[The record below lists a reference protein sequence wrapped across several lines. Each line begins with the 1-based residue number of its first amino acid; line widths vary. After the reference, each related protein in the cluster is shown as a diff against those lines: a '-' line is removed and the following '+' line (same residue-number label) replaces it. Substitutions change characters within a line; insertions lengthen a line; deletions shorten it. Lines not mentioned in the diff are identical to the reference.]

1 MSVDTTLQKLINI
14 ESVTGDELLIL
25 DFIEEFLSKNNF
37 SGEIIRNDGGI
48 IAIPKNSS
56 QKIAL
61 VGHVDTVPVSKT
73 QKIEFDDTD
82 TIPGRGSVDM
92 KGGISLIL
100 HSLVEENQD
109 IVGVFYT
116 AEEGPYEKNGLGEL
130 MPIIL
135 GNKNLEFSIILEPTN
150 CQIELG
156 CLGTLNA
163 KIKLK
168 GIAAHSA
175 RPWVGENPIYKIGDI
190 SKKVSDNEINLLD
203 IEGLE
208 FKQVL
213 SITTVSS
220 GIANNVIPDE
230 ALLNINFRFSPE
242 MSNDDAHN
250 FISHMFSEFGEIEI
264 TSSSEGAMP
273 NLDNPNVKNF
283 ISSTGLSPNPKQAW
297 TDIARF
303 YSHGIPSVNFGPGD
317 PLLAHTAD
325 EHVSRKQLLES
336 YELLMNYL
344 RAVQ

>member
-1 MSVDTTLQKLINI
+1 LSVDTTLQKLINI
-14 ESVTGDELLIL
+14 SSVTGDEILIL

-37 SGEIIRNDGGI
+37 SGELIRNDGGI

-61 VGHVDTVPVSKT
+61 VGHVDTVPLSKT
-73 QKIEFDDTD
+73 QKLKFDDID
-82 TIPGRGSVDM
+82 LISGRGSVDM
-92 KGGISLIL
+92 KGGISIIL

-109 IVGVFYT
+109 IIGVFYT
-116 AEEGPYEKNGLGEL
+116 AEEGPYEMNGLGDL
-130 MPIIL
+130 MPTIL
-135 GNKNLEFSIILEPTN
+135 SNKNLEFSIILEPTN
-150 CQIELG
+150 CEIELG

-163 KIKLK
+163 NIKLK

-190 SKKVSDNEINLLD
+190 SKKVSDNEITLLD

-213 SITTVSS
+213 SITKVSS

-230 ALLNINFRFSPE
+230 AILNINFRFSPE
-242 MSNDDAHN
+242 MTNDDAQN
-250 FISHMFSEFGEIEI
+250 FINNMFSEFGEIEI

-273 NLDNPNVKNF
+273 NIENSNIKNF

-303 YSHGIPSVNFGPGD
+303 YSHGIASVNFGPGD

-325 EHVSRKQLLES
+325 EHVSKKQLLES
-336 YELLMNYL
+336 YELLMNFL
-344 RAVQ
+344 RRL

>member
-14 ESVTGDELLIL
+14 SSVTGDEILIL

-37 SGEIIRNDGGI
+37 SGELIRNGGGI

-61 VGHVDTVPVSKT
+61 VGHVDTVPLSKT
-73 QKIEFDDTD
+73 QKLKFDDID
-82 TIPGRGSVDM
+82 LISGRGSVDM
-92 KGGISLIL
+92 KGGVSIIL

-109 IVGVFYT
+109 IIGVFYT
-116 AEEGPYEKNGLGEL
+116 AEEGPYEMNGLGEL
-130 MPIIL
+130 MPTIL
-135 GNKNLEFSIILEPTN
+135 SNKNLEFSIILEPTN
-150 CQIELG
+150 CEIELG

-163 KIKLK
+163 NIKLK

-190 SKKVSDNEINLLD
+190 SKKVSDNEITLLD

-213 SITTVSS
+213 SITKVSS

-230 ALLNINFRFSPE
+230 AILNINFRFSPE
-242 MSNDDAHN
+242 MTNDDAQN
-250 FISHMFSEFGEIEI
+250 FINNMFSEFGEIEI

-273 NLDNPNVKNF
+273 NIENSNIKNF

-303 YSHGIPSVNFGPGD
+303 YSHGIASVNFGPGD

-325 EHVSRKQLLES
+325 EHVSKKQLLES
-336 YELLMNYL
+336 YELLMNFL
-344 RAVQ
+344 RRL

>member
-1 MSVDTTLQKLINI
+1 MC
-14 ESVTGDELLIL
+14 
-25 DFIEEFLSKNNF
+25 
-37 SGEIIRNDGGI
+37 IRD
-48 IAIPKNSS
+48 
-56 QKIAL
+56 
-61 VGHVDTVPVSKT
+61 
-73 QKIEFDDTD
+73 
-82 TIPGRGSVDM
+82 R
-92 KGGISLIL
+92 
-100 HSLVEENQD
+100 
-109 IVGVFYT
+109 
-116 AEEGPYEKNGLGEL
+116 
-130 MPIIL
+130 

-163 KIKLK
+163 NIKLK
-168 GIAAHSA
+168 GLAAHSA
-175 RPWVGENPIYKIGDI
+175 RPWVGDNPIYKIGDI
-190 SKKVSDNEINLLD
+190 SKKVSENEITLLD

-220 GIANNVIPDE
+220 GIAKNVIPDE

-250 FISHMFSEFGEIEI
+250 FINHMFSEFGEIEI

-325 EHVSRKQLLES
+325 EHVSKKQLLES
-336 YELLMNYL
+336 YELLSGYL
-344 RAVQ
+344 GVKSE

>member
-1 MSVDTTLQKLINI
+1 LSVDTTLQKLINI
-14 ESVTGDELLIL
+14 SSVTGDEVLIL

-37 SGEIIRNDGGI
+37 SGELIRNDGGI

-61 VGHVDTVPVSKT
+61 VGHVDTVPLSKT
-73 QKIEFDDTD
+73 QKLKFDDID
-82 TIPGRGSVDM
+82 LISGRGSVDM
-92 KGGISLIL
+92 KGGISIIL

-109 IVGVFYT
+109 IIGVFYT
-116 AEEGPYEKNGLGEL
+116 AEEGPYEMNGLGEL
-130 MPIIL
+130 MPTIL
-135 GNKNLEFSIILEPTN
+135 SNKNLEFSIILEPTN
-150 CQIELG
+150 CEIELG

-163 KIKLK
+163 NIKLK

-190 SKKVSDNEINLLD
+190 SKKVSDNEITLLD

-213 SITTVSS
+213 SITKVSS

-230 ALLNINFRFSPE
+230 AILNINFRFSPE
-242 MSNDDAHN
+242 MTNDDAQN
-250 FISHMFSEFGEIEI
+250 FINNMFSEFGEIEI

-273 NLDNPNVKNF
+273 NMENSNIKNF

-303 YSHGIPSVNFGPGD
+303 YSHGIASVNFGPGD

-325 EHVSRKQLLES
+325 EHVSKKQLLES
-336 YELLMNYL
+336 YELLMNFL
-344 RAVQ
+344 RRL

>member
-1 MSVDTTLQKLINI
+1 MSVVNTLQNLINI
-14 ESVTGDELLIL
+14 NSVTGDEILIL
-25 DFIEEFLSKNNF
+25 DFIEKFLSKNNF

-73 QKIEFDDTD
+73 QKIEFENTD
-82 TIPGRGSVDM
+82 TIAGRGSVDM

-100 HSLVEENQD
+100 HSLVEANQD

-116 AEEGPYEKNGLGEL
+116 AEEGPYEMNGLGEL
-130 MPIIL
+130 MPIL
-135 GNKNLEFSIILEPTN
+135 LNNKNLEFSIILEPTN

-163 KIKLK
+163 IVKLK

-190 SKKVSDNEINLLD
+190 SKKVSENEITLLD

-242 MSNDDAHN
+242 MSNDEAHN
-250 FISHMFSEFGEIEI
+250 FINQMFSEFGEIEI

-273 NLDNPNVKNF
+273 NLENPNVKNF
-283 ISSTGLSPNPKQAW
+283 ISSTSLTPNPKQAW

-303 YSHGIPSVNFGPGD
+303 YRHGIPSVNFGPGD

-325 EHVSRKQLLES
+325 EHVSKTQLLDS
-336 YELLMNYL
+336 YQLLLNYL
-344 RAVQ
+344 KDTQ

>member
-14 ESVTGDELLIL
+14 SSVTGDEILIL

-37 SGEIIRNDGGI
+37 SGELIRNDGGI

-61 VGHVDTVPVSKT
+61 VGHVDTVPLSKT
-73 QKIEFDDTD
+73 QKLKFDDID
-82 TIPGRGSVDM
+82 LISGRGSVDM
-92 KGGISLIL
+92 KGGISIIL
-100 HSLVEENQD
+100 HSLVEVNQD
-109 IVGVFYT
+109 IIGVFYT
-116 AEEGPYEKNGLGEL
+116 AEEGPYEMNGLGEL
-130 MPIIL
+130 MPTIL
-135 GNKNLEFSIILEPTN
+135 SNKNLEFSIILEPTN
-150 CQIELG
+150 CEIELG

-163 KIKLK
+163 NIKLK

-190 SKKVSDNEINLLD
+190 SKKVSDNEITLLD

-213 SITTVSS
+213 SITKVSS

-230 ALLNINFRFSPE
+230 AILNVNFRFSPE
-242 MSNDDAHN
+242 MTNDDAQN
-250 FISHMFSEFGEIEI
+250 FINNMFSEFGEIEI

-273 NLDNPNVKNF
+273 NIENSNIKNF

-303 YSHGIPSVNFGPGD
+303 YSHGIASVNFGPGD

-325 EHVSRKQLLES
+325 EHVSKKQLLES
-336 YELLMNYL
+336 YELLMNFL
-344 RAVQ
+344 RRL

>member
-14 ESVTGDELLIL
+14 SSVTGDEVLIL

-37 SGEIIRNDGGI
+37 SGELIRNDGGI

-61 VGHVDTVPVSKT
+61 VGHVDTVPLSKT
-73 QKIEFDDTD
+73 QKLKFDDID
-82 TIPGRGSVDM
+82 LISGRGSVDM
-92 KGGISLIL
+92 KGGISIIL

-109 IVGVFYT
+109 IIGVFYT
-116 AEEGPYEKNGLGEL
+116 AEEGPYEMNGLGDL
-130 MPIIL
+130 MPTIL
-135 GNKNLEFSIILEPTN
+135 SYKNLEFSIILEPTN

-163 KIKLK
+163 NIKLK

-190 SKKVSDNEINLLD
+190 SKKVSDNEITLLD

-213 SITTVSS
+213 SITKVSS

-230 ALLNINFRFSPE
+230 AILNINFRFSPE
-242 MSNDDAHN
+242 MTNDDAQN
-250 FISHMFSEFGEIEI
+250 FINNMFSEFGEIEI

-273 NLDNPNVKNF
+273 NIENSNIKNF

-303 YSHGIPSVNFGPGD
+303 YSHGIASVNFGPGD

-325 EHVSRKQLLES
+325 EHVSKKQLLES
-336 YELLMNYL
+336 YELLMNFL
-344 RAVQ
+344 RRL

>member
-14 ESVTGDELLIL
+14 SSVTGDEVLIL

-37 SGEIIRNDGGI
+37 SGELIRNDGGI

-61 VGHVDTVPVSKT
+61 VGHVDTVPLSKT
-73 QKIEFDDTD
+73 QKLKFDDID
-82 TIPGRGSVDM
+82 LISGRGSVDM
-92 KGGISLIL
+92 KGGISIIL

-109 IVGVFYT
+109 IIGVFYT
-116 AEEGPYEKNGLGEL
+116 AEEGPYEMNGLGDL
-130 MPIIL
+130 MPTIL
-135 GNKNLEFSIILEPTN
+135 SNKNLEFSIILEPTN
-150 CQIELG
+150 CEIELG

-163 KIKLK
+163 NIKLK

-190 SKKVSDNEINLLD
+190 SKKVSDNEITLLD

-213 SITTVSS
+213 SITKVSS

-230 ALLNINFRFSPE
+230 AMLNINFRFSPE
-242 MSNDDAHN
+242 MTNDDAQN
-250 FISHMFSEFGEIEI
+250 FINNMFSEFGEIEI

-273 NLDNPNVKNF
+273 NIENSNIKNF

-303 YSHGIPSVNFGPGD
+303 YSHGIASVNFGPGD

-325 EHVSRKQLLES
+325 EHVSKKQLLES
-336 YELLMNYL
+336 YELLMNFL
-344 RAVQ
+344 RRL

>member
-14 ESVTGDELLIL
+14 SSVTGDEILIL

-37 SGEIIRNDGGI
+37 SGELIRNDGGI

-61 VGHVDTVPVSKT
+61 VGHVDTVPLSKT
-73 QKIEFDDTD
+73 QKLKFDDKD
-82 TIPGRGSVDM
+82 LISGRGSVDM
-92 KGGISLIL
+92 KGGISIIL

-109 IVGVFYT
+109 IIGVFYT
-116 AEEGPYEKNGLGEL
+116 AEEGPYEMNGLGDL
-130 MPIIL
+130 MPTIL
-135 GNKNLEFSIILEPTN
+135 SNKNLEFSIILEPTN
-150 CQIELG
+150 CEIELG

-163 KIKLK
+163 NIKLK

-190 SKKVSDNEINLLD
+190 SKKVSDNEITLLD

-213 SITTVSS
+213 SITKVSS

-230 ALLNINFRFSPE
+230 AILNINFRFSPE
-242 MSNDDAHN
+242 MTNDDAQN
-250 FISHMFSEFGEIEI
+250 FINNMFSEFGVIEI

-273 NLDNPNVKNF
+273 NIENSNIKNF

-303 YSHGIPSVNFGPGD
+303 YSHGIASVNFGPGD

-325 EHVSRKQLLES
+325 EHVSKKQLLES
-336 YELLMNYL
+336 YELLMNFL
-344 RAVQ
+344 RRL

>member
-1 MSVDTTLQKLINI
+1 M
-14 ESVTGDELLIL
+14 
-25 DFIEEFLSKNNF
+25 
-37 SGEIIRNDGGI
+37 
-48 IAIPKNSS
+48 
-56 QKIAL
+56 
-61 VGHVDTVPVSKT
+61 
-73 QKIEFDDTD
+73 
-82 TIPGRGSVDM
+82 
-92 KGGISLIL
+92 
-100 HSLVEENQD
+100 
-109 IVGVFYT
+109 
-116 AEEGPYEKNGLGEL
+116 
-130 MPIIL
+130 
-135 GNKNLEFSIILEPTN
+135 
-150 CQIELG
+150 
-156 CLGTLNA
+156 
-163 KIKLK
+163 
-168 GIAAHSA
+168 
-175 RPWVGENPIYKIGDI
+175 
-190 SKKVSDNEINLLD
+190 DNEINLLD

-250 FISHMFSEFGEIEI
+250 FINNMFSEFGEIEI

-325 EHVSRKQLLES
+325 EHVSKKQLLES

-344 RAVQ
+344 RGVQ

>member
-14 ESVTGDELLIL
+14 SSVTGDEVLIL

-37 SGEIIRNDGGI
+37 SGELIRNDGGI

-61 VGHVDTVPVSKT
+61 VGHVDTVPLSKT
-73 QKIEFDDTD
+73 QKLKFDDID
-82 TIPGRGSVDM
+82 LISGRGSVDM
-92 KGGISLIL
+92 KGGISIIL

-109 IVGVFYT
+109 IIGVFYT
-116 AEEGPYEKNGLGEL
+116 AEEGPYEMNGLGDL
-130 MPIIL
+130 MPTIL
-135 GNKNLEFSIILEPTN
+135 SNKNLEFSIILEPTN
-150 CQIELG
+150 CEIELG

-163 KIKLK
+163 NIKLK

-190 SKKVSDNEINLLD
+190 SKKVSDNEITLLD

-213 SITTVSS
+213 SITKVSS

-230 ALLNINFRFSPE
+230 AILNINFRFSPE
-242 MSNDDAHN
+242 MTNDDAQN
-250 FISHMFSEFGEIEI
+250 FINNMFSEFGEIEI

-273 NLDNPNVKNF
+273 NIENSNIKNF

-303 YSHGIPSVNFGPGD
+303 YSHGIASVNFGPGD

-325 EHVSRKQLLES
+325 EHVSKKQLLES
-336 YELLMNYL
+336 YELLMNFL
-344 RAVQ
+344 RRL

>member
-14 ESVTGDELLIL
+14 SSVTGDEILIL

-37 SGEIIRNDGGI
+37 SGELIRNDGGV

-61 VGHVDTVPVSKT
+61 VGHVDTVPLSKT
-73 QKIEFDDTD
+73 QKLKFDDID
-82 TIPGRGSVDM
+82 LISGRGSVDM
-92 KGGISLIL
+92 KGGISIIL

-109 IVGVFYT
+109 IIGVFYT
-116 AEEGPYEKNGLGEL
+116 AEEGPYEMNGLGDL
-130 MPIIL
+130 MPTIL
-135 GNKNLEFSIILEPTN
+135 SNKNLEFSIILEPTN
-150 CQIELG
+150 CEIELG

-163 KIKLK
+163 NIKLK

-190 SKKVSDNEINLLD
+190 SKKVSDNEITLLD

-213 SITTVSS
+213 SITKVSS

-230 ALLNINFRFSPE
+230 AILNINFRFSPE
-242 MSNDDAHN
+242 MTNDDAQN
-250 FISHMFSEFGEIEI
+250 FINNMFSEFGEIEI

-273 NLDNPNVKNF
+273 NIENSNIKNF

-303 YSHGIPSVNFGPGD
+303 YSHGIASVNFGPGD

-325 EHVSRKQLLES
+325 EHVSKKQLLES
-336 YELLMNYL
+336 YELLMNFL
-344 RAVQ
+344 RRL

>member
-1 MSVDTTLQKLINI
+1 LSVDTTLQKLINI
-14 ESVTGDELLIL
+14 SSVTGDEILIL

-37 SGEIIRNDGGI
+37 SGELIRNDGGI

-61 VGHVDTVPVSKT
+61 VGHVDTVPLSKT
-73 QKIEFDDTD
+73 QKLKFDDID
-82 TIPGRGSVDM
+82 LISGRGSVDM
-92 KGGISLIL
+92 KGGISIIL
-100 HSLVEENQD
+100 HSLVEVNQD
-109 IVGVFYT
+109 IIGVFYT
-116 AEEGPYEKNGLGEL
+116 AEEGPYEMNGLGEL
-130 MPIIL
+130 MPTIL
-135 GNKNLEFSIILEPTN
+135 SNKNLEFSIILEPTN
-150 CQIELG
+150 CEIELG

-163 KIKLK
+163 NIKLK

-190 SKKVSDNEINLLD
+190 SKKVSDNEITLLD

-213 SITTVSS
+213 SITKVSS

-230 ALLNINFRFSPE
+230 AILNINFRFSPE
-242 MSNDDAHN
+242 MTNDDAQN
-250 FISHMFSEFGEIEI
+250 FINNMFSEFGEIEI

-273 NLDNPNVKNF
+273 NIENSNIKNF

-303 YSHGIPSVNFGPGD
+303 YSHGIASVNFGPGD

-325 EHVSRKQLLES
+325 EHVSKKQLLES
-336 YELLMNYL
+336 YELLMNFL
-344 RAVQ
+344 RRL

>member
-14 ESVTGDELLIL
+14 SSVTGDEILIL

-37 SGEIIRNDGGI
+37 SGELIRNDGGV

-61 VGHVDTVPVSKT
+61 VGHVDTVPLSKT
-73 QKIEFDDTD
+73 QKLKFDDID
-82 TIPGRGSVDM
+82 LIPGRGSVDM
-92 KGGISLIL
+92 KGGISIIL

-109 IVGVFYT
+109 IIGVFYT
-116 AEEGPYEKNGLGEL
+116 AEEGPYEMNGLGDL
-130 MPIIL
+130 MPTIL
-135 GNKNLEFSIILEPTN
+135 SNKNLEFSIILEPTN
-150 CQIELG
+150 CEIELG

-163 KIKLK
+163 NIKLK

-190 SKKVSDNEINLLD
+190 SKKVSDNEITLLD

-213 SITTVSS
+213 SITKVSS

-230 ALLNINFRFSPE
+230 AILNINFRFSPE
-242 MSNDDAHN
+242 MTNDDAQN
-250 FISHMFSEFGEIEI
+250 FINNMFSEFGEIEI

-273 NLDNPNVKNF
+273 NIENSNIKNF

-303 YSHGIPSVNFGPGD
+303 YSHGIASVNFGPGD

-325 EHVSRKQLLES
+325 EHVSKKQLLES
-336 YELLMNYL
+336 YELLMNFL
-344 RAVQ
+344 RRL

>member
-14 ESVTGDELLIL
+14 SSVTGDEILIL

-37 SGEIIRNDGGI
+37 SGELIRNDGGI

-61 VGHVDTVPVSKT
+61 VGHVDTVPLSKT
-73 QKIEFDDTD
+73 QKLKFDDID
-82 TIPGRGSVDM
+82 LISGRGSVDM
-92 KGGISLIL
+92 KGGISIIL

-109 IVGVFYT
+109 IIGVFYT
-116 AEEGPYEKNGLGEL
+116 AEEGPYEMNGLGDL
-130 MPIIL
+130 MPTIL
-135 GNKNLEFSIILEPTN
+135 NNKNLEFSIILEPTN
-150 CQIELG
+150 CEIELG

-163 KIKLK
+163 NIKLK

-190 SKKVSDNEINLLD
+190 SKKVSDNEITLLD

-213 SITTVSS
+213 SITKVSS

-230 ALLNINFRFSPE
+230 AILNINFRFSPE
-242 MSNDDAHN
+242 MTNDDAQN
-250 FISHMFSEFGEIEI
+250 FINNMFSEFGEIEI

-273 NLDNPNVKNF
+273 NIENSNIKNF

-303 YSHGIPSVNFGPGD
+303 YSHGIASVNFGPGD

-325 EHVSRKQLLES
+325 EHVSKKQLLES
-336 YELLMNYL
+336 YELLMNFL
-344 RAVQ
+344 RRL

>member
-14 ESVTGDELLIL
+14 SSVTGDEILIL

-37 SGEIIRNDGGI
+37 SGELIRNDGGI
-48 IAIPKNSS
+48 IAIPENSS

-61 VGHVDTVPVSKT
+61 VGHVDTVPLSKN
-73 QKIEFDDTD
+73 QKLKFDDID
-82 TIPGRGSVDM
+82 LISGRGSVDM
-92 KGGISLIL
+92 KGGISIIL

-109 IVGVFYT
+109 IIGVFYT
-116 AEEGPYEKNGLGEL
+116 AEEGPYEMNGLGEL
-130 MPIIL
+130 MPTIL
-135 GNKNLEFSIILEPTN
+135 SNKNLEFSIILEPTN
-150 CQIELG
+150 CEIELG

-163 KIKLK
+163 NIKLK

-190 SKKVSDNEINLLD
+190 SKKVSDNEITLLD

-213 SITTVSS
+213 SITKVSS

-230 ALLNINFRFSPE
+230 AILNINFRFSPE
-242 MSNDDAHN
+242 MTNDDAQN
-250 FISHMFSEFGEIEI
+250 FINNMFSEFGEIEI

-273 NLDNPNVKNF
+273 NIENSNIKNF

-303 YSHGIPSVNFGPGD
+303 YSHGIASVNFGPGD

-325 EHVSRKQLLES
+325 EHVSKKQLLES
-336 YELLMNYL
+336 YELLMNFL
-344 RAVQ
+344 RRL

>member
-1 MSVDTTLQKLINI
+1 LSVDTTLQKLINI
-14 ESVTGDELLIL
+14 SSVTGDEVLIL

-37 SGEIIRNDGGI
+37 SGELIRNDGGI

-61 VGHVDTVPVSKT
+61 VGHVDTVPLSKT
-73 QKIEFDDTD
+73 QKLKFDDID
-82 TIPGRGSVDM
+82 LISGRGSVDM
-92 KGGISLIL
+92 KGGISIIL

-109 IVGVFYT
+109 IIGVFYT
-116 AEEGPYEKNGLGEL
+116 AEEGPYEMNGLGEL
-130 MPIIL
+130 MPTIL
-135 GNKNLEFSIILEPTN
+135 SNKNLEFSIILEPTN
-150 CQIELG
+150 CEIELG

-163 KIKLK
+163 NIKLK

-190 SKKVSDNEINLLD
+190 SKKVSDNEITLLD

-213 SITTVSS
+213 SITKVSS

-230 ALLNINFRFSPE
+230 AILNINFRFSPE
-242 MSNDDAHN
+242 MTNDDAQN
-250 FISHMFSEFGEIEI
+250 FINNMFSEFGEIEI

-273 NLDNPNVKNF
+273 NIENSNIKNF

-303 YSHGIPSVNFGPGD
+303 YSHGIASVNFGPGD

-325 EHVSRKQLLES
+325 EHVSKKQLLES
-336 YELLMNYL
+336 YELLMNFL
-344 RAVQ
+344 RRL